1 MEDKKN
7 FNGQENTEE
16 LNKELEN
23 IAEIF
28 RQQLAETTEQ
38 YEKGEINISAD
49 LTNQEENLSSASIEE
64 NLEPAEEFFCEEC
77 GESYTIGKE
86 GLCENCLEEM
96 RGAPLKF
103 RYIIMALLIGVSAFF
118 PMRSF
123 WENVE
128 GYASAY
134 EAKANGARGKLTSA
148 LTAYDDAIAFF
159 EGKEI
164 NAKSLYFESAEIVF
178 KEMSSGSAS
187 MSDVASRVSKGLESS
202 FVVMPTYKKYEK
214 MGDESLVMYAT
225 MQKFYDVVN
234 KAEYAT
240 YTIDNENMYNSIMA
254 EIESLIG
261 TTVEIESVKGEVL
274 NEPVNEAMVRFCQYM
289 FAYTSEKQES
299 ASKYLEMV
307 YELKPE
313 YLWLYAYE
321 LSLASIKNG
330 DIKTAEKLA
339 EELVKTNAEDADGYN
354 LFSII
359 SRISDDGK
367 KALEWAEKGLE
378 KNPQNAELLRQKAM
392 AYAVCGDFDNAK
404 LAVDEALSYESYGLL
419 YYTSIVIENELG
431 NTQTV
436 EETVSLLET
445 YGVGV
450 SEKVRNYLDGNITAE
465 QLFTE
470 GTGEVE

>member
-1 MEDKKN
+1 
-7 FNGQENTEE
+7 
-16 LNKELEN
+16 
-23 IAEIF
+23 
-28 RQQLAETTEQ
+28 
-38 YEKGEINISAD
+38 
-49 LTNQEENLSSASIEE
+49 
-64 NLEPAEEFFCEEC
+64 
-77 GESYTIGKE
+77 
-86 GLCENCLEEM
+86 
-96 RGAPLKF
+96 
-103 RYIIMALLIGVSAFF
+103 
-118 PMRSF
+118 
-123 WENVE
+123 
-128 GYASAY
+128 
-134 EAKANGARGKLTSA
+134 
-148 LTAYDDAIAFF
+148 
-159 EGKEI
+159 
-164 NAKSLYFESAEIVF
+164 
-178 KEMSSGSAS
+178 

-261 TTVEIESVKGEVL
+261 TTVEIESVKGEVR

-450 SEKVRNYLDGNITAE
+450 SEKIRNYLDGNITAE